1 MAGMKTLALLF
12 ASVTVAVVASAA
24 VPDLDAYDW
33 RDGRSLTVEGR
44 GFARTV
50 GPYGRL
56 PLDRVDDLP
65 PTVAGRWG
73 MREHTTGVNVRFVP
87 HASKICLRWRVA
99 DPRAVDAFMGPTAMT
114 GLDVYGWRPGVGW
127 RFVANPR
134 YFFHSDEKFAGTYE
148 LDWEPGRPCMV
159 YLPLRSDVQLFEVGV
174 PKGSSVEP
182 MAPHGAKR
190 RIVHYGTSI
199 VHGGCCSR
207 PGMALTCQEGRL
219 CDLEVVNL
227 GFSGGGRME
236 STMCKLIASVDAA
249 LYVVDCDW
257 NMTVDLQKQN
267 YEPFVRELKALRP
280 DTPILLCGGCT
291 QGTSPR
297 TQEVYARGVYDKL
310 KAEDAAKWANLH
322 FLGGVE
328 MLPKDDECTF
338 DHCHP
343 NDYGFVHMAKVYA
356 AKIKSIL
363 GR

>member
-1 MAGMKTLALLF
+1 MAGMKTLVLLF

-127 RFVANPR
+127 RFAANPR

-343 NDYGFVHMAKVYA
+343 NDYGFMHMAKVYA